1 MDNRKR
7 AGATRFALALPPDV
21 NEAIRALAAGT
32 TTRPP
37 SSLND
42 AIVFVLRLGLKAL
55 AEQKPGNR
63 APAQRA
69 VKALWA
75 GDTAGP
81 GGR

>member
-1 MDNRKR
+1 MDKKKR

-32 TTRPP
+32 ATRPP

-63 APAQRA
+63 APAQAART
-69 VKALWA
+69 V
-75 GDTAGP
+75 
-81 GGR
+81 

>member
-1 MDNRKR
+1 MESKKR

-21 NEAIRALAAGT
+21 NEAIRVLAAGSA
-32 TTRPP
+32 TRPP

-55 AEQKPGNR
+55 KDAESKPGNR

-69 VKALWA
+69 A
-75 GDTAGP
+75 
-81 GGR
+81 